1 MKKKTAFLI
10 ILALIILYS
19 AISYT
24 AIPYKGIICLGI
36 ILGIAVVV
44 AKALKKDKNKEE

>member
-24 AIPYKGIICLGI
+24 HIPYKGIICLGI